1 MTQLPLRPD
10 APWLAPLA
18 GWSDLPF
25 RLLCRELGA
34 AVCCTEMVSAKGLVY
49 GGRNTEEFLAS
60 TPPEGDK
67 LEDGSLVCDHPL
79 VVQIFGAEAE
89 FMEQAVQ
96 ILRHRGF
103 CWFDVNMGCSVPK
116 VTKTGAGAAMLRDV
130 PNALR
135 VAEAVIRAAGPG
147 KVGFK
152 LRLGWDKEHE
162 VYVSGEPVQLTLKEY
177 NLLHLLMENA
187 DVVVKRETLLYRV
200 WGYDYYGE
208 TRTLDMHIKSLRR
221 RLGETAAGK
230 HIVTVRG
237 VGYKFSS
244 E

>member
-1 MTQLPLRPD
+1 MDKKKIMVVDDEPDIREILQFNLENAGYSVISAVSAETALEMCDQDIDLILLDVMMEGMSGFKMAEILRKEKKSQIPIIFLTARSAEND
-10 APWLAPLA
+10 LLTGFSA
-18 GWSDLPF
+18 GGDDYIAKPF
-25 RLLCRELGA
+25 GMRELVARINANLRKHTGGA
-34 AVCCTEMVSAKGLVY
+34 LPTVIT
-49 GGRNTEEFLAS
+49 
-60 TPPEGDK
+60 
-67 LEDGSLVCDHPL
+67 
-79 VVQIFGAEAE
+79 
-89 FMEQAVQ
+89 
-96 ILRHRGF
+96 
-103 CWFDVNMGCSVPK
+103 
-116 VTKTGAGAAMLRDV
+116 
-130 PNALR
+130 
-135 VAEAVIRAAGPG
+135 VAEVTIN
-147 KVGFK
+147 
-152 LRLGWDKEHE
+152 DKEHE

-221 RLGETAAGK
+221 KLGETAAGK